1 MDNATND
8 SYESLMQFLYRAPV
22 ALVQTNLHGDIEMMN
37 PMGVQMLMPLAREG
51 NLENLFDVLRQ
62 TVPQLRELVH
72 NFKPATGPV
81 CESLRFTLSEELRGT
96 EVRRHL
102 SISVQK
108 LDASCLMTMV
118 SDATLEVER
127 EQSGLARRLKDA
139 SRLDALTQM
148 PNREVVKEHLTLA
161 MATTPDDPDYEFA
174 VLFMNCDRFKL
185 INDSLGQS
193 VGDAVLNLIAER
205 LQVTLR
211 LSDSLG
217 SSGDRQQIAARLGG
231 DEFVVVL
238 SRMMRPDDVHAVALR
253 LIDVMS
259 QPYGV
264 DKHQLYC
271 SVSMGIVLRAQ
282 AMGDA
287 DAVLRDASIAMEAA
301 KRSGGARYVI
311 FTPSMQ
317 QLAVARANNEEALHV
332 ALKEGQLFVVYQP
345 VVGLFPDG
353 VIDPSAGVEA
363 LVRWQHPERGVVP
376 PVEFIGLAEQCG
388 LIGALGDFVLRT
400 ACRQFMQWQDVLGDK
415 APRLMAVNLSRAQ
428 LVQPGFVASVRD
440 ALQTCNMSSKYL
452 QLEVTESL
460 AAQDE
465 GVQVQMHA
473 LKALGL
479 SLALDDFGT
488 GYSSLSSLHQFP
500 VDVVKV
506 DRSFTSQADT
516 SQHHRVL
523 IDATVRVAQ
532 SLGMRTVAEGIETQS
547 QAAVIFALG
556 CDKGQGYLYS
566 KPLSPAQIVSFIQD
580 FKQPLEPGFQQPAP
594 PSVPRHKPLPG
605 LI

>member
-1 MDNATND
+1 MDDTQEN
-8 SYESLMQFLYRAPV
+8 YEALLQFLYLAPV
-22 ALVQTNLHGDIEMMN
+22 ALVQTNLQGDIEMMN
-37 PMGVQMLMPLAREG
+37 PMGSRLLMPLSHDG

-62 TVPQLRELVH
+62 VAPQLRELAQSFEP
-72 NFKPATGPV
+72 NSGAV
-81 CESLRFTLSEELRGT
+81 CESIRFTLDEDSRSAK
-96 EVRRHL
+96 VQKHL

-108 LDASCLMTMV
+108 LDPGCLMIMI

-127 EQSGLARRLKDA
+127 EQTELTRRLKDA

-148 PNREVVKEHLTLA
+148 PNREVVKDHLTLA
-161 MATTPDDPDYEFA
+161 MATAPGDCGYEFA

-185 INDSLGQS
+185 INDSLGQA

-205 LQVTLR
+205 LQASLR
-211 LSDSLG
+211 LTDSLG
-217 SSGDRQQIAARLGG
+217 SSDDRQQIAARLGG
-231 DEFVVVL
+231 DEFVVIL
-238 SRMMRPDDVHAVALR
+238 GRMMRPDDVHAVALR
-253 LIDVMS
+253 LIDVLS

-264 DKHQLYC
+264 GTHQLYC

-282 AMGDA
+282 AVGDA
-287 DAVLRDASIAMEAA
+287 DTVLRDASIAMAAA
-301 KRSGGARYVI
+301 KRGGGARYVI

-317 QLAVARANNEEALHV
+317 ALAVTRAANEAALRR
-332 ALKEGQLFVVYQP
+332 ALSEGQLFVVYQP
-345 VVGLFPDG
+345 VVGLLPDG
-353 VIDPSAGVEA
+353 AIDPSAGVEA
-363 LVRWQHPERGVVP
+363 LVRWQHPERGIVP

-400 ACRQFMQWQDVLGDK
+400 ACHQFMQWQDILGDK

-428 LVQPGFVASVRD
+428 LLQPCFVASVRD
-440 ALQTCNMSSKYL
+440 ALQTCNMASRYL

-465 GVQVQMHA
+465 GVQAQMHA
-473 LKALGL
+473 LKALGV

-523 IDATVRVAQ
+523 IDATVRVAK
-532 SLGMRTVAEGIETQS
+532 SLGMRTVAEGIETLS
-547 QAAVIFALG
+547 QAAVITELG

-566 KPLSPAQIVSFIQD
+566 KPLPAAQIVRFIQD
-580 FKQPLEPGFQQPAP
+580 FK
-594 PSVPRHKPLPG
+594 
-605 LI
+605 

>member
-1 MDNATND
+1 MDKATND

-22 ALVQTNLHGDIEMMN
+22 ALVQTNLQGDIEMMN
-37 PMGVQMLMPLAREG
+37 PMGSQLLMPLSREG
-51 NLENLFDVLRQ
+51 NLENLFEVLRQ
-62 TVPQLRELVH
+62 VVPQLRELVQ

-81 CESLRFTLSEELRGT
+81 CESLRFTLREESRST
-96 EVRRHL
+96 RAHRHL

-148 PNREVVKEHLTLA
+148 PNREVVKEHLALA
-161 MATTPDDPDYEFA
+161 MATAPGDPGHEFA
-174 VLFMNCDRFKL
+174 VLFLNCDRFKQ

-205 LQVTLR
+205 LQATLR
-211 LSDSLG
+211 LADSLG
-217 SSGDRQQIAARLGG
+217 NSGDRQLIAARLGG

-238 SRMMRPDDVHAVALR
+238 SQMMRPDDVHSVALR
-253 LIDVMS
+253 LIDVLS

-264 DKHQLYC
+264 GTHQLHC

-282 AMGDA
+282 AVGDA
-287 DAVLRDASIAMEAA
+287 DTVLRDASIAMEAA

-317 QLAVARANNEEALHV
+317 ELAVTRAANEAALRM
-332 ALKEGQLFVVYQP
+332 ALSEGQLFVVYQP
-345 VVGLFPDG
+345 VVGLLPDG

-363 LVRWQHPERGVVP
+363 LVRWQHPERGIVP

-400 ACRQFMQWQDVLGDK
+400 ACCQFMQWQDVLGDK
-415 APRLMAVNLSRAQ
+415 APRLMAVNISRAQ

-440 ALQTCNMSSKYL
+440 ELQACNMASRYL

-465 GVQVQMHA
+465 GVQAQMHA

-523 IDATVRVAQ
+523 IDATVRVAK

-547 QAAVIFALG
+547 QAAVIVALG

-566 KPLSPAQIVSFIQD
+566 KPLSPGQIVRFIQD
-580 FKQPLEPGFQQPAP
+580 FK
-594 PSVPRHKPLPG
+594 
-605 LI
+605 

>member
-1 MDNATND
+1 MDKVTND

-22 ALVQTNLHGDIEMMN
+22 ALVQTNLQGDVEMMN
-37 PMGVQMLMPLAREG
+37 PMGAQLLMPLSREG
-51 NLENLFDVLRQ
+51 NLENLFEVLHRV
-62 TVPQLRELVH
+62 VPQLKELVQ

-81 CESLRFTLSEELRGT
+81 CESLRFTLGEESRGT
-96 EVRRHL
+96 KTRRYL

-139 SRLDALTQM
+139 SRLDPLTQM
-148 PNREVVKEHLTLA
+148 PNREVVKEHLALA
-161 MATTPDDPDYEFA
+161 MAIAPGDPGHEFA

-193 VGDAVLNLIAER
+193 VGDAVLNLIAKR
-205 LQVTLR
+205 LQATLR
-211 LSDSLG
+211 LTDSLG
-217 SSGDRQQIAARLGG
+217 NSDDRQQIAARLGS

-238 SRMMRPDDVHAVALR
+238 GQMMRPDDVHAVALR
-253 LIDVMS
+253 LIDVLS

-264 DKHQLYC
+264 GAHQLHC

-282 AMGDA
+282 AVGDA
-287 DAVLRDASIAMEAA
+287 DTVLRDASIAMEAA

-317 QLAVARANNEEALHV
+317 ELAVTRAANEAALRT
-332 ALKEGQLFVVYQP
+332 ALSEGQLFVVYQP
-345 VVGLFPDG
+345 VVGLLPDG
-353 VIDPSAGVEA
+353 VIDPCAGVEA
-363 LVRWQHPERGVVP
+363 LVRWQHPERGIVP
-376 PVEFIGLAEQCG
+376 PIEFIGLAEQCG

-400 ACRQFMQWQDVLGDK
+400 ACHQFMQWQEVLGDK
-415 APRLMAVNLSRAQ
+415 APKLMAVNLSRAQ
-428 LVQPGFVASVRD
+428 LEQPGFVASVRD
-440 ALQTCNMSSKYL
+440 ALQTCNMAPKYL

-465 GVQVQMHA
+465 GVQAQMHA

-523 IDATVRVAQ
+523 IDATVRVAK
-532 SLGMRTVAEGIETQS
+532 SLGMRTVAEGIETLS
-547 QAAVIFALG
+547 QAAVIVALG

-566 KPLSPAQIVSFIQD
+566 KPLLPAQIVRFIQD
-580 FKQPLEPGFQQPAP
+580 FEQSPGPYFQQPVQP
-594 PSVPRHKPLPG
+594 PARRHRPMHG
-605 LI
+605 LS

>member
-1 MDNATND
+1 MDKENSD

-22 ALVQTNLHGDIEMMN
+22 ALVQTNLQGDIEMMN
-37 PMGVQMLMPLAREG
+37 PMGAQLLIPLSPDG

-62 TVPQLRELVH
+62 VLPQLQDLAQR
-72 NFKPATGPV
+72 FGPASGAV
-81 CESLRFTLSEELRGT
+81 CESFRFALGEETRGT
-96 EVRRHL
+96 QPNRHL

-108 LDASCLMTMV
+108 LDATCLMTMV
-118 SDATLEVER
+118 SDVTLEVER
-127 EQSGLARRLKDA
+127 ELSGLARRLKDA

-161 MATTPDDPDYEFA
+161 LAAPPGEPGHEFA
-174 VLFMNCDRFKL
+174 VLFLNCDRFKL
-185 INDSLGQS
+185 INDSLGQP
-193 VGDAVLNLIAER
+193 VGDAVLNLIAKR
-205 LQVTLR
+205 LQATLR
-211 LSDSLG
+211 LADSLG
-217 SSGDRQQIAARLGG
+217 RSGGREQIAARLGG

-238 SRMMRPDDVHAVALR
+238 GQMMSPDDVHAVALR
-253 LIDVMS
+253 LIEVLS
-259 QPYGV
+259 KPYGV
-264 DKHQLYC
+264 GTHQLHC

-282 AMGDA
+282 AAGDA
-287 DAVLRDASIAMEAA
+287 DTVLRDASIAMAEA

-317 QLAVARANNEEALHV
+317 EIAATRAANETALRI
-332 ALKEGQLFVVYQP
+332 ALTEGQLFVVYQP
-345 VVGLFPDG
+345 VVELLPNG
-353 VIDPSAGVEA
+353 VVDPSAGVEA

-376 PVEFIGLAEQCG
+376 PIEFIGLAEKCG
-388 LIGALGDFVLRT
+388 LISAIGDFVLRT
-400 ACRQFMQWQDVLGDK
+400 ACQQFMQWQALLGVK

-428 LVQPGFVASVRD
+428 LDQPGFVNSVRD
-440 ALQTCNMSSKYL
+440 ILQACNMASDCL

-465 GVQVQMHA
+465 GVQAQMHS
-473 LKALGL
+473 LKALGV

-516 SQHHRVL
+516 SLHHRVL

-532 SLGMRTVAEGIETQS
+532 SLGMRTVAEGIEAQS
-547 QAAVIFALG
+547 QAAVIAALG
-556 CDKGQGYLYS
+556 VDKGQGYLYS
-566 KPLSPAQIVSFIQD
+566 KPLPAAQIVRFIQD
-580 FKQPLEPGFQQPAP
+580 FK
-594 PSVPRHKPLPG
+594 
-605 LI
+605 

>member
-1 MDNATND
+1 MDKVTND

-22 ALVQTNLHGDIEMMN
+22 ALVQTNLQGDVEMMN
-37 PMGVQMLMPLAREG
+37 PMGAQLLMPLSREG
-51 NLENLFDVLRQ
+51 NLENLFEVLYQ
-62 TVPQLRELVH
+62 LVPQLKELVQ

-81 CESLRFTLSEELRGT
+81 CESLRFTLREKSRGT
-96 EVRRHL
+96 RAQRHL

-108 LDASCLMTMV
+108 LDPHCLMTMV
-118 SDATLEVER
+118 SDATLEVQR
-127 EQSGLARRLKDA
+127 EQSGLARGLKDA

-148 PNREVVKEHLTLA
+148 PNREVVKEHLALA
-161 MATTPDDPDYEFA
+161 MATPPGDPGHEFA

-193 VGDAVLNLIAER
+193 VGDAVLNLIAKR
-205 LQVTLR
+205 LQATLR
-211 LSDSLG
+211 LTDSL
-217 SSGDRQQIAARLGG
+217 SSSDDRRQIAARLGG

-238 SRMMRPDDVHAVALR
+238 GQMMRPDDVHAVALR
-253 LIDVMS
+253 LINVLS

-264 DKHQLYC
+264 GTHQLHC

-282 AMGDA
+282 AVGDA
-287 DAVLRDASIAMEAA
+287 DSVLRDASIAMEAA

-317 QLAVARANNEEALHV
+317 ELAVTSAANEA
-332 ALKEGQLFVVYQP
+332 ALRMALNEGQLFVVYQP
-345 VVGLFPDG
+345 VVGLLSDG
-353 VIDPSAGVEA
+353 VVDPSAGVEA
-363 LVRWQHPERGVVP
+363 LVRWQHPERGIVP
-376 PVEFIGLAEQCG
+376 PIEFIGLAEQCG

-400 ACRQFMQWQDVLGDK
+400 ACHQFMQWQDVLGDK
-415 APRLMAVNLSRAQ
+415 APKLMAVNLSRAQ

-440 ALQTCNMSSKYL
+440 ALQTCNMASKYL

-465 GVQVQMHA
+465 GVQAQMHA

-523 IDATVRVAQ
+523 IDATVRVAK
-532 SLGMRTVAEGIETQS
+532 SLGMRTVAEGIETPS
-547 QAAVIFALG
+547 QAAVIVELG

-566 KPLSPAQIVSFIQD
+566 KPLASAQIVRFIQD
-580 FKQPLEPGFQQPAP
+580 FKQ
-594 PSVPRHKPLPG
+594 LPVHS
-605 LI
+605 LQ

>member
-1 MDNATND
+1 MDKATHD

-22 ALVQTNLHGDIEMMN
+22 ALVQTNLQGDVEMMN
-37 PMGVQMLMPLAREG
+37 PMGAQLLMPLSREG
-51 NLENLFDVLRQ
+51 NLENLFEVLYQ
-62 TVPQLRELVH
+62 VVPQLKELVQ

-81 CESLRFTLSEELRGT
+81 CESLRFTVCEESRGT
-96 EVRRHL
+96 RAHRHL
-102 SISVQK
+102 SISMQK
-108 LDASCLMTMV
+108 LDARCLMTMV

-148 PNREVVKEHLTLA
+148 PNREVVKEHLALA
-161 MATTPDDPDYEFA
+161 MAAAPGDPGHEFA

-193 VGDAVLNLIAER
+193 VGDAVLNLIAKR
-205 LQVTLR
+205 LQATLR
-211 LSDSLG
+211 LTDSLG
-217 SSGDRQQIAARLGG
+217 NSDDRQQIAARLGG

-238 SRMMRPDDVHAVALR
+238 GQMMRPDDVHAVALR
-253 LIDVMS
+253 LIDVLS
-259 QPYGV
+259 KPYGV
-264 DKHQLYC
+264 RTHQLHC
-271 SVSMGIVLRAQ
+271 SISMGIVLRAQ
-282 AMGDA
+282 AVGDA
-287 DAVLRDASIAMEAA
+287 DAVLRDASIAMAVA

-317 QLAVARANNEEALHV
+317 ELAVARAANEAALRI
-332 ALKEGQLFVVYQP
+332 ALSEDQLFLVYQP
-345 VVGLFPDG
+345 VVGLLPDG
-353 VIDPSAGVEA
+353 IIDPSAGVEA
-363 LVRWQHPERGVVP
+363 LVRWQHPERGIVP

-440 ALQTCNMSSKYL
+440 ALQTCNMASKYL

-465 GVQVQMHA
+465 GVQAQMHA

-523 IDATVRVAQ
+523 IDATVRVAK
-532 SLGMRTVAEGIETQS
+532 SLGMRTVAEGIETLS
-547 QAAVIFALG
+547 QAAVIAELG

-566 KPLSPAQIVSFIQD
+566 KPLASAQIVRFIQD
-580 FKQPLEPGFQQPAP
+580 FKQ
-594 PSVPRHKPLPG
+594 LPVHS
-605 LI
+605 LQ

>member
-1 MDNATND
+1 MDKVTND

-22 ALVQTNLHGDIEMMN
+22 ALVQTNLQGDIEIMN
-37 PMGVQMLMPLAREG
+37 PMGSQLLMPLSPDG

-62 TVPQLRELVH
+62 VAPQLRELAQS
-72 NFKPATGPV
+72 FEPASGPV
-81 CESLRFTLSEELRGT
+81 CESLRFALGKEFRGT
-96 EVRRHL
+96 KAHRHL

-108 LDASCLMTMV
+108 LDPRCLMTMV
-118 SDATLEVER
+118 SDVTLEVER

-148 PNREVVKEHLTLA
+148 PNREVVKEHLALA
-161 MATTPDDPDYEFA
+161 MATAPGDPGHEFA

-193 VGDAVLNLIAER
+193 VGDAVLNLIGER
-205 LQVTLR
+205 LQATLR
-211 LSDSLG
+211 LADSLG
-217 SSGDRQQIAARLGG
+217 SSGDRRQIAARLGG
-231 DEFVVVL
+231 DEFAVVL
-238 SRMMRPDDVHAVALR
+238 SQMMRPDDVHAVALR
-253 LIDVMS
+253 LIEVLS
-259 QPYGV
+259 KPYGV
-264 DKHQLYC
+264 GTHQLHC

-282 AMGDA
+282 AVGDA
-287 DAVLRDASIAMEAA
+287 DTVLRDASIAMAVA

-317 QLAVARANNEEALHV
+317 ALAVARAANEAALRM
-332 ALKEGQLFVVYQP
+332 ALSEDQLFVVYQP
-345 VVGLFPDG
+345 VVGLLPHG

-363 LVRWQHPERGVVP
+363 LVRWQHPERGTVP

-415 APRLMAVNLSRAQ
+415 APRLMAVNLSRMQ
-428 LVQPGFVASVRD
+428 LEQPGFVASVRD
-440 ALQTCNMSSKYL
+440 ALQTCNMAPEYL

-460 AAQDE
+460 AAQDK
-465 GVQVQMHA
+465 GVQAQMHA

-523 IDATVRVAQ
+523 IDATVRVAK
-532 SLGMRTVAEGIETQS
+532 SLGMRTVAEGIETLS
-547 QAAVIFALG
+547 QAAVIAELG

-566 KPLSPAQIVSFIQD
+566 KPLPAAQIVRFIQD
-580 FKQPLEPGFQQPAP
+580 FK
-594 PSVPRHKPLPG
+594 
-605 LI
+605 

>member
-1 MDNATND
+1 
-8 SYESLMQFLYRAPV
+8 
-22 ALVQTNLHGDIEMMN
+22 
-37 PMGVQMLMPLAREG
+37 
-51 NLENLFDVLRQ
+51 
-62 TVPQLRELVH
+62 
-72 NFKPATGPV
+72 
-81 CESLRFTLSEELRGT
+81 
-96 EVRRHL
+96 
-102 SISVQK
+102 
-108 LDASCLMTMV
+108 
-118 SDATLEVER
+118 
-127 EQSGLARRLKDA
+127 
-139 SRLDALTQM
+139 
-148 PNREVVKEHLTLA
+148 VVKEHLALA
-161 MATTPDDPDYEFA
+161 MAAAPGDPGHEFA

-193 VGDAVLNLIAER
+193 AGDAVLNLIAKR
-205 LQVTLR
+205 LQATLR
-211 LSDSLG
+211 LTDSLG
-217 SSGDRQQIAARLGG
+217 SSDIAARLGG

-238 SRMMRPDDVHAVALR
+238 GQMMRPDDVHAVALR
-253 LIDVMS
+253 LIDVLS

-264 DKHQLYC
+264 GTHQLHC

-282 AMGDA
+282 AVGDA
-287 DAVLRDASIAMEAA
+287 DAVLRDASIAMEVA

-317 QLAVARANNEEALHV
+317 ELAVTRAANEAALRM
-332 ALKEGQLFVVYQP
+332 ALSEGQLFVIYQP
-345 VVGLFPDG
+345 VVGLLSDG

-363 LVRWQHPERGVVP
+363 LVRWQHPERGIVP

-400 ACRQFMQWQDVLGDK
+400 ACHQFMQWQDVLGDK
-415 APRLMAVNLSRAQ
+415 APKLMAVNLSRAQ

-440 ALQTCNMSSKYL
+440 ALQTCNMASKYL

-465 GVQVQMHA
+465 GVQAQMHA

-523 IDATVRVAQ
+523 IDATVRVAK
-532 SLGMRTVAEGIETQS
+532 SLGMRTVAEGIETLS
-547 QAAVIFALG
+547 QAAVIVELG

-566 KPLSPAQIVSFIQD
+566 KPLASAQIVRFIQD
-580 FKQPLEPGFQQPAP
+580 FKQ
-594 PSVPRHKPLPG
+594 LPVHS
-605 LI
+605 LQ

>member
-1 MDNATND
+1 MTKENSD

-22 ALVQTNLHGDIEMMN
+22 ALVQTNLQGEIEMMN
-37 PMGVQMLMPLAREG
+37 PMGAQLLMPLSPDG
-51 NLENLFDVLRQ
+51 NLDNLFEVLRQ
-62 TVPQLRELVH
+62 VAPQLRELAQ
-72 NFKPATGPV
+72 NFGPATGPV
-81 CESLRFTLSEELRGT
+81 CESLRIALGQESRGT
-96 EVRRHL
+96 KANRHL

-108 LDASCLMTMV
+108 LDPSCLMTMV
-118 SDATLEVER
+118 SDVTLEVER

-139 SRLDALTQM
+139 SRLDVLTQM
-148 PNREVVKEHLTLA
+148 PNREVVKDHLALA
-161 MATTPDDPDYEFA
+161 LATEPGEPGHEFA

-193 VGDAVLNLIAER
+193 VGDAVLNLIGER
-205 LQVTLR
+205 LQATLR
-211 LSDSLG
+211 LADSLG
-217 SSGDRQQIAARLGG
+217 RSGGREQIAARLGS

-238 SRMMRPDDVHAVALR
+238 GQMMRPDDVHAVALR
-253 LIDVMS
+253 LIEVLS
-259 QPYGV
+259 KPYGV
-264 DKHQLYC
+264 GPHQLHC

-282 AMGDA
+282 AVGDA
-287 DAVLRDASIAMEAA
+287 DDVLRDASIAMETA

-317 QLAVARANNEEALHV
+317 ELAVTRAANEAALRM
-332 ALKEGQLFVVYQP
+332 ALSEDQLFVLYQP
-345 VVGLFPDG
+345 VVGLLPGG

-363 LVRWQHPERGVVP
+363 LVRWQHPERGIVP
-376 PVEFIGLAEQCG
+376 PIEFIGLAEQCG

-400 ACRQFMQWQDVLGDK
+400 ACRQFVQWQEVLGDK

-428 LVQPGFVASVRD
+428 LEQPGFVVSVHD
-440 ALQTCNMSSKYL
+440 VLQACNMAPKHL

-465 GVQVQMHA
+465 GVQTQMHA

-488 GYSSLSSLHQFP
+488 GYSSLSSLHLFP
-500 VDVVKV
+500 VDIVKV

-516 SQHHRVL
+516 SPHHRVL
-523 IDATVRVAQ
+523 IDATVRVAR
-532 SLGMRTVAEGIETQS
+532 SLGMLTVAEGIETPS
-547 QAAVIFALG
+547 QAAVIVELG

-566 KPLSPAQIVSFIQD
+566 KPLLPDQIVRFIQD
-580 FKQPLEPGFQQPAP
+580 FK
-594 PSVPRHKPLPG
+594 
-605 LI
+605 

>member
-1 MDNATND
+1 MDKVTND

-22 ALVQTNLHGDIEMMN
+22 ALVQTNLQGDVEMMN
-37 PMGVQMLMPLAREG
+37 PMGAQLLMPLSRAG

-62 TVPQLRELVH
+62 VVPQLRELVQ
-72 NFKPATGPV
+72 NFEPATGPV
-81 CESLRFTLSEELRGT
+81 CESLRFTLRDESRST
-96 EVRRHL
+96 RAHRHL

-118 SDATLEVER
+118 SDVTLEVER

-139 SRLDALTQM
+139 SRLDPLTQM
-148 PNREVVKEHLTLA
+148 PNREVVKEHLA
-161 MATTPDDPDYEFA
+161 MAIATAPGDPGHEFA
-174 VLFMNCDRFKL
+174 VLFMNCDRFKQ

-193 VGDAVLNLIAER
+193 VGDSVLNLLAER
-205 LQVTLR
+205 LQATLR
-211 LSDSLG
+211 LADSLVN
-217 SSGDRQQIAARLGG
+217 SGERRQIAARLGG

-253 LIDVMS
+253 LIDVLS

-264 DKHQLYC
+264 GEHQLYC

-282 AMGDA
+282 AVGDA
-287 DAVLRDASIAMEAA
+287 DTVLRDASIAMEAA

-317 QLAVARANNEEALHV
+317 ELAATRAANEAALRM
-332 ALKEGQLFVVYQP
+332 ALSEGQLFVVYQP
-345 VVGLFPDG
+345 VVGLLSDG
-353 VIDPSAGVEA
+353 VVDPSAGVEA

-400 ACRQFMQWQDVLGDK
+400 ACHQFMQWQYVLGDR
-415 APRLMAVNLSRAQ
+415 APKLMAVNLSRAQ
-428 LVQPGFVASVRD
+428 LVQPGFVASVHD
-440 ALQTCNMSSKYL
+440 ALQTCNMASKYL

-465 GVQVQMHA
+465 GVQAQMHA

-523 IDATVRVAQ
+523 IDATVRVAK
-532 SLGMRTVAEGIETQS
+532 SLGMRTVAEGIETLS
-547 QAAVIFALG
+547 QAAVIVALG

-566 KPLSPAQIVSFIQD
+566 KPLSPAQVVRFIQD
-580 FKQPLEPGFQQPAP
+580 FK
-594 PSVPRHKPLPG
+594 
-605 LI
+605 

>member
-1 MDNATND
+1 MDKVTND

-22 ALVQTNLHGDIEMMN
+22 ALVQTNLQGDIEMMN
-37 PMGVQMLMPLAREG
+37 PMGAQLLMPLSRDG
-51 NLENLFDVLRQ
+51 NLENLFDVLHQ
-62 TVPQLRELVH
+62 VIPQLRGLAQS
-72 NFKPATGPV
+72 FGSATGPV
-81 CESLRFTLSEELRGT
+81 CESLRFALGEESRGT
-96 EVRRHL
+96 KALRHL

-118 SDATLEVER
+118 SDVTLEVER

-139 SRLDALTQM
+139 SRLDALTQI
-148 PNREVVKEHLTLA
+148 PNREVVKEHLALA
-161 MATTPDDPDYEFA
+161 MATAPGDPGHEFA
-174 VLFMNCDRFKL
+174 VLFMNCDRFRL

-205 LQVTLR
+205 LQATLR
-211 LSDSLG
+211 LADSLG
-217 SSGDRQQIAARLGG
+217 SSGGREQIAARLGS

-238 SRMMRPDDVHAVALR
+238 GRMMRPDDVHAVALR
-253 LIDVMS
+253 LIDVLS

-264 DKHQLYC
+264 GTHQLHC

-282 AMGDA
+282 AVGDA
-287 DAVLRDASIAMEAA
+287 DTVLRDASIAMMAA

-317 QLAVARANNEEALHV
+317 ELAVTRAANEAALRM
-332 ALKEGQLFVVYQP
+332 ALSAGQLFVVYQP
-345 VVGLFPDG
+345 VVGLLPHG

-363 LVRWQHPERGVVP
+363 LVRWQHPVRGIVP

-400 ACRQFMQWQDVLGDK
+400 ACHQFMQWQDVLGDK

-428 LVQPGFVASVRD
+428 LVQPGFVASVRE
-440 ALQTCNMSSKYL
+440 ALQTCNMASRYL

-465 GVQVQMHA
+465 GVQAQMHA

-523 IDATVRVAQ
+523 IDATVRVAK
-532 SLGMRTVAEGIETQS
+532 SLGMRTVAEGIETPS
-547 QAAVIFALG
+547 QAAVIAELG

-566 KPLSPAQIVSFIQD
+566 KPLSPAQIVHFIQD
-580 FKQPLEPGFQQPAP
+580 FK
-594 PSVPRHKPLPG
+594 
-605 LI
+605 